1 MRHQVEQERK
11 QLSSYQTVQAD
22 KGDIASSSHLQRPKT
37 CKSIDT
43 GAYEPWPCSYLE
55 DRKYVVDSSKPRTD
69 LEYDPLS
76 NFSSDLSSYSSSR
89 REQKLKNAQS
99 LKKARIV
106 GPCEQKSSTQAQLS
120 RLASPEPLDEWMED
134 DVLIIDIPASPQK
147 KAGQGLK
154 RSHSVTDKS
163 QGHEIKEGE
172 APSILLDSSLQCSKP
187 VLNIEGIDD
196 KCAET
201 KNLANLHESRER
213 DHPPKGT
220 FGAVLKKSLEPS
232 GAGLTNLQAH
242 LSHVDPPHSA
252 GKMSTP
258 KQNFA
263 SNTSLLHKATAAT
276 SDLPCRTRTEQARDT
291 THVQS
296 RFCAQTPSI
305 NAQAVLP
312 HCQKPTTQI
321 PGPLLSKPG
330 NYAEQVEKN
339 LSSQTKTKLAESSES
354 NQYLEKDNRRVIVI
368 DSTSEDDINYSDIDV
383 SDSDPMEECY
393 RIFMEENEQK
403 QTEELSDASVS
414 LLLLFQ
420 V

>member
-1 MRHQVEQERK
+1 MRHQVEQEQK

-43 GAYEPWPCSYLE
+43 GAYEPWPCPYLE

-99 LKKARIV
+99 LKKARTV

-120 RLASPEPLDEWMED
+120 RLASPEPLDDWMED
-134 DVLIIDIPASPQK
+134 DILIIDIPPSPQK
-147 KAGQGLK
+147 KEGQGMK
-154 RSHSVTDKS
+154 RSHSVTDKL
-163 QGHEIKEGE
+163 QGHEIKGDE
-172 APSILLDSSLQCSKP
+172 APSILLDSPLQGSKSEM
-187 VLNIEGIDD
+187 LDIEGIDD
-196 KCAET
+196 ESAET
-201 KNLANLHESRER
+201 KNLANLHENRER
-213 DHPPKGT
+213 DNPPKGT
-220 FGAVLKKSLEPS
+220 FGAVLKKSLETS
-232 GAGLTNLQAH
+232 GAGLTNLQAN

-252 GKMSTP
+252 GKMNTP
-258 KQNFA
+258 KQNFP
-263 SNTSLLHKATAAT
+263 SNTSLLHKATAAS
-276 SDLPCRTRTEQARDT
+276 SDLQCRTRTEQARDT

-296 RFCAQTPSI
+296 RFCAPTSSI
-305 NAQAVLP
+305 NAQS
-312 HCQKPTTQI
+312 HCQKSTTKI

-330 NYAEQVEKN
+330 NYAEQVENN
-339 LSSQTKTKLAESSES
+339 LSSQTPTKLAESSES
-354 NQYLEKDNRRVIVI
+354 NQYMEKDNGRVIVI
-368 DSTSEDDINYSDIDV
+368 DSTSEDEINYSDIV

-414 LLLLFQ
+414 
-420 V
+420 